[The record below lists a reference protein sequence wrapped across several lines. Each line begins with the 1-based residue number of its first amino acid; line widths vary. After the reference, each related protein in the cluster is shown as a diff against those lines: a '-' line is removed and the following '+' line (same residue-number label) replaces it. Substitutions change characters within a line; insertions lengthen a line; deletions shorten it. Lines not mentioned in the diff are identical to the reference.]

1 MTQALSR
8 HALRLGWIVAGA
20 LGLHVAQA
28 ESRVDLSG
36 TWQFA
41 MDREEVG
48 IEQKWYSRRT
58 LGDEIALPGSMAERL
73 KGDLPSL
80 TTDWTCS
87 IYDSSY
93 YFDPRMAPY
102 REEGNISLPFCLTPQ
117 RTYKGVAWYVR
128 EVAVPKDWAGQTVTL
143 ELERPHIKTTLWVN
157 GTEVGSQ
164 NSLVAPHVYDVTAA
178 LKPGK
183 TNLLAVRIDNTNRDT
198 PVGKDSHSVTDQTQ
212 GNWNGVVGVMA
223 LVARPAVHL
232 ADEPGPDVPID
243 SRDYW
248 TTAAGHAA
256 VEVTPSVGTKS
267 AKVRLALWNRGKKPA
282 GVEVRLRAESYNAP
296 DGRVTRAE
304 AQQSVTVMARPDE
317 PTVAN
322 LELEGLTQLWDE
334 FSPTLYRLTVDVVS
348 GGKTI
353 DSREVSFGMRE
364 VAVDGRWITVNG
376 RKTLLRGTVE
386 NCDFPLTGYA
396 PMDVAAWR
404 RVFET
409 CRAWGLNH
417 MRFHSYCPPEAAFT
431 AADEVGFYLQPEGP
445 SWPNHGVSLGR
456 REPID
461 VFLLEETKRIVRA
474 YGNHASFTMLSAGNE
489 PRGNWVPWASAF
501 VNYWRERDAR
511 RLYTGFSVGGGW
523 AWQPANEYH
532 VKAGARGLDWRRQ
545 PGTWDD
551 FASKIDTVRQ
561 PFVCHELGQW
571 CAFPDFKEIGKYTG
585 VMQARNF
592 GIFRDILQQND
603 MGQLAEPFLYASGRL
618 QTICYK
624 YEIEKLLRTPD
635 YAGFQLLALNDYSGQ
650 GTALEGVLNVFFEP
664 KGYVE
669 AEEWRQWCSPVVPLI
684 RTERFVHG
692 YGDTVRYRI
701 EIANYGATELVGTH
715 IRTRLTD
722 AEGREL
728 RTNYFPKKNWGAF
741 DPLPIGLSH
750 PASSSFLPANLGL
763 EGPQRVTLHVDV
775 VTAAA
780 DSLVATNS
788 WHFWLYPDAPAMDEA
803 GIYVCDSLDERAR
816 QVLADG
822 GDVLITAGA
831 NVSYGR
837 DVKQQWTPVF
847 WNTSWFKMRPPH
859 TTGIYLDTTH
869 PLFSRF
875 PTEGHSDVQWFEL
888 LDRTPVMLFTDFPQ
902 GFQPVVQSID
912 TWFLSRKIGVLFEAR
927 VGRGRLLMTTM
938 NLHSDLG
945 RRVVARQ
952 MRSAILD
959 YMHSPDFRPAY
970 EVDVERVADL
980 FTKVAPP
987 VDSYTVESPDE
998 LKPGYQK
1005 PKN

>member
-8 HALRLGWIVAGA
+8 YAVGCIAAGA

-267 AKVRLALWNRGKKPA
+267 AKVRLALWNRGRKA
-282 GVEVRLRAESYNAP
+282 EGVEVRLRAESYNAP

-859 TTGIYLDTTH
+859 TTGIYLDTAH

-938 NLHSDLG
+938 NLRSDLG

-1005 PKN
+1005 PKTQ